1 MLHKEI
7 EKNNR
12 KVQVYRQK
20 SPIQNGYEY
29 FLQVLTKGMFGD
41 WVINTNYKQKTEINS
56 EKVALRIANEFLD
69 DVI

>member
-7 EKNNR
+7 EKNNS
-12 KVQVYRQK
+12 KVQVYRKK

-29 FLQVLTKGMFGD
+29 FLLVLTKGVFGD

-56 EKVALRIANEFLD
+56 EKVAYRIANDFFD
-69 DVI
+69 NVI

>member
-20 SPIQNGYEY
+20 SPIKNGYEY
-29 FLQVLTKGMFGD
+29 FLQVLTKGTFGD
-41 WVINTNYKQKTEINS
+41 WVINANYKQKIEINS
-56 EKVALRIANEFLD
+56 EKVALKIANDFLTMF
-69 DVI
+69 

>member
-12 KVQVYRQK
+12 KVQIYRQK
-20 SPIQNGYEY
+20 SPIQKGYEY
-29 FLQVLTKGMFGD
+29 FLQVFTKDMFGD
-41 WVINTNYKQKTEINS
+41 YVINTSYKQKTEINS
-56 EKVALRIANEFLD
+56 EQVAIRIANQFLE

>member
-1 MLHKEI
+1 MLYKEI

-20 SPIQNGYEY
+20 SPIKNSYEY

>member
-29 FLQVLTKGMFGD
+29 FLQVFTKGMFGD
-41 WVINTNYKQKTEINS
+41 WVVNESYKQKTEINS
-56 EKVALRIANEFLD
+56 EKVAFRIANEFLD
-69 DVI
+69 DVV